1 MEKQYHNILVA
12 LDGSDQS
19 YNAVHEAITLAKRN
33 NAKLHVLTVKDMEHH
48 YGMTGFGIVENPEI
62 DMMAQDILKKAEE
75 IIGDEVTYDSYE
87 IVGAPKHMIVQF
99 AGDKKMDLIVIGAT
113 GAGMINK
120 LMLGSTTQFVVNHAP
135 CNVLVVKQTQKVACH

>member
-1 MEKQYHNILVA
+1 MMEKQYHNILVA
-12 LDGSDQS
+12 LDGSEQS
-19 YNAVHEAITLAKRN
+19 YNAVHEAITLAKSN
-33 NAKLHVLTVKDMEHH
+33 NAKLHVLTVKDMEHR

-62 DMMAQDILKKAEE
+62 DMMAQDILKKAAE
-75 IIGDEVTYDSYE
+75 IIGDEVPYDSYE

-99 AGDKKMDLIVIGAT
+99 SGDKKMDLIVMGAT

-135 CNVLVVKQTQKVACH
+135 CNVLVVK